1 MSKFIIPKLA
11 SAVLALGMISIS
23 GANSLVA
30 QTVSTP
36 IVGFSKVSAP
46 SGTIVVVPSFVK
58 ANRFQGAV
66 TLSGKPSQ

>member
-1 MSKFIIPKLA
+1 MNTSNTSKLSMAMVTLVSLI
-11 SAVLALGMISIS
+11 VLGNNPS
-23 GANSLVA
+23 VA

-58 ANRFQGAV
+58 ANRFQGSV
-66 TLSGKPSQ
+66 S